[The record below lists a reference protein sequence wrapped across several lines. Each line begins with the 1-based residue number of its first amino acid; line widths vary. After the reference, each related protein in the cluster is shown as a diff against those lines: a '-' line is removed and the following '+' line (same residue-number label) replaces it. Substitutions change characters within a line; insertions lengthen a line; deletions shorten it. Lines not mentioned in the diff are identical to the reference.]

1 MTGLEFGFLAFA
13 LLLVLI
19 FSGLPI
25 AYSLATTSLLLMALS
40 GELGQ
45 AAYIA
50 DAVFSSL
57 DSIELVALPMFI
69 FMGAIVAIS
78 PAGADI
84 YRTLHRLI
92 PVPGGLGVSTIGG
105 SALFSALSGS
115 SPATVA
121 AIGSSG
127 VPEML
132 ARRYPPALACG
143 IVVGGGTLGI
153 LIPPSIVLLLYGIVT
168 KTSIGQLFLAG
179 VLPGLMVAGLFAA
192 YTIFSMAR
200 HERRLAREGGA
211 PDEALAAPGNPVEQD
226 EDRAASW
233 RVLPFFAMMALIMIA
248 LYGGWATPS
257 EIAAV
262 GATASIALVMV
273 IYRITDAAVWK
284 RLLLKTVRDTSM
296 ILLIAAFSYY
306 FAQLLAF
313 HGVVAE
319 ITEALLGAFG
329 NKWVTLFALWLVM
342 LVLGCFLP
350 PFAIVVITAPMFLP
364 FALQAGFDPVWFGVF
379 ITLNME
385 IGCITP
391 PLGINLF
398 VVKGIAPNVPM
409 GQIMR
414 GSLPFIAIL
423 ALASLL
429 LVIFPEIALFI
440 PRSML

>member
-1 MTGLEFGFLAFA
+1 MTPELFGLVSFG
-13 LLLVLI
+13 LLMLLI
-19 FSGLPI
+19 FAGLPI
-25 AYSLATTSLLLMALS
+25 AYALATTVLTLMYFTD
-40 GELGQ
+40 EMGQ
-45 AAYIA
+45 AIYIA
-50 DAVFSSL
+50 DAAFQSL

-69 FMGAIVAIS
+69 FMGAIVAVS

-84 YRTLHRLI
+84 YRTLHRLLPI
-92 PVPGGLGVSTIGG
+92 PGGLGVSTIGG
-105 SALFSALSGS
+105 SALFAALSGS

-132 ARRYPPALACG
+132 ARRYPSALACG
-143 IVVGGGTLGI
+143 VVVGGGTLGI

-179 VLPGLMVAGLFAA
+179 ILPGIMVAVMFAI
-192 YTIFSMAR
+192 YTSLRMAR
-200 HERRLAREGGA
+200 HLRSLPASERAEIDAAVPPGEQAEARA
-211 PDEALAAPGNPVEQD
+211 SAL
-226 EDRAASW
+226 
-233 RVLPFFAMMALIMIA
+233 RVVPFFAMMVLIMVA

-262 GATASIALVMV
+262 GATASMLLVLV
-273 IYRITDAAVWK
+273 IYRIVEFGIWRK
-284 RLLLKTVRDTSM
+284 LLLKTVRDTSM

-306 FAQLLAF
+306 FAQFMAF
-313 HGVVAE
+313 HGVVE
-319 ITEALLGAFG
+319 GITETLLGAFG

-364 FALQAGFDPVWFGVF
+364 FALEAGFNPVWFGVF

-398 VVKGIAPNVPM
+398 VVKSIAPQVPM
-409 GQIMR
+409 AEIMR
-414 GSLPFIAIL
+414 GSLPFMAIL

-429 LVIFPEIALFI
+429 LVLFPQIALII
-440 PRSML
+440 PQMMM

>member
-1 MTGLEFGFLAFA
+1 MDPALFGLLAFA
-13 LLLVLI
+13 LLLLLI

-25 AYSLATTSLLLMALS
+25 AYALAATVLILMS
-40 GELGQ
+40 FTGELGQ
-45 AAYIA
+45 AIYIA
-50 DAVFSSL
+50 DAAFSSL
-57 DSIELVALPMFI
+57 NSIELVALPMFI
-69 FMGAIVAIS
+69 FMGAIVAVS

-84 YRTLHRLI
+84 YRTLNRAL

-179 VLPGLMVAGLFAA
+179 LLPGLMVAGLFAA
-192 YTIFSMAR
+192 YTVWRMTG
-200 HERRLAREGGA
+200 EQRRN
-211 PDEALAAPGNPVEQD
+211 PALAPTAAEIAS
-226 EDRAASW
+226 DRAARW

-262 GATASIALVMV
+262 GATASMLLVLAV
-273 IYRITDAAVWK
+273 YRITDPGTWA
-284 RLLLKTVRDTSM
+284 RLLFKTVRDTSM
-296 ILLIAAFSYY
+296 ILLIATFSYY
-306 FAQLLAF
+306 FAQFLSF
-313 HGVVAE
+313 HGVVSDV
-319 ITEALLGAFG
+319 TESLLGAFG
-329 NKWVTLFALWLVM
+329 NKWVTLFALWVVM
-342 LVLGCFLP
+342 LILGCFLP

-364 FALQAGFDPVWFGVF
+364 FALEAGFDPVWFGVF

-398 VVKGIAPNVPM
+398 VVKSIAPEVPM
-409 GQIMR
+409 GQIMK

-423 ALASLL
+423 ALSSLL
-429 LVIFPEIALFI
+429 LVLFPGIALLI
-440 PRSML
+440 PQTMM

>member
-1 MTGLEFGFLAFA
+1 MTPELFGLSAFG
-13 LLLVLI
+13 LLMFLI
-19 FSGLPI
+19 FAGLPI
-25 AYSLATTSLLLMALS
+25 AYALASTVLTLMYFT

-45 AAYIA
+45 AIYIA
-50 DAVFSSL
+50 DAVFQSL

-69 FMGAIVAIS
+69 FMGAIVAVS

-84 YRTLHRLI
+84 YRTLHRLL

-105 SALFSALSGS
+105 SALFAALSGS

-143 IVVGGGTLGI
+143 VVVGGGTLGI

-179 VLPGLMVAGLFAA
+179 IVPGIMVAVMFAI
-192 YTIFSMAR
+192 YTSARMAHHLR
-200 HERRLAREGGA
+200 NLPAAERAEIDSAVPPGEQAAARA
-211 PDEALAAPGNPVEQD
+211 SAL
-226 EDRAASW
+226 
-233 RVLPFFAMMALIMIA
+233 RVVPFFVMMVLIMIA

-262 GATASIALVMV
+262 GATASILLVLA
-273 IYRITDAAVWK
+273 IYRIVDFRVW
-284 RLLLKTVRDTSM
+284 RTLLFKTVRDTSM

-313 HGVVAE
+313 HGVVE
-319 ITEALLGAFG
+319 GITETLLGAFG

-364 FALQAGFDPVWFGVF
+364 FALEAGFDPVWFGIF

-398 VVKGIAPNVPM
+398 VVKSIAPQVPM

-414 GSLPFIAIL
+414 GSLPFMAIL

-429 LVIFPEIALFI
+429 LVLFPQIALI
-440 PRSML
+440 LPHSMM